1 MLVVTGAT
9 GHIGNMLVR
18 KLITTGKKVR
28 AVVPP
33 FDRPDSIKD
42 LDVELVYADV
52 RDMPAL
58 LSAFKGAEYVYHLA
72 GIVSI
77 GSGQSRLLNDV
88 NVNGTKN
95 VIDACMQIGVK
106 RLLYVSSIHAFTEP
120 PHGVPIIETKEFDP
134 STVLG
139 YYAQSKAAA
148 TREVLQAVRTR
159 DLDAVIVHPT
169 GVIGPYDFNPSN
181 MGQLILDYM
190 NQQLYAYID
199 GAYDFVDVR
208 DVAQGI
214 ILASD
219 KGQVGENYILSGQ
232 QISIKQILTILE
244 EETGIKAPRIKLPL
258 WVAKMTAPAAELYY
272 RLKNQTPLFTSYS
285 ISTLT
290 SNSLTTHQKA
300 TRELGYTN
308 RPIHAS
314 LRDAIQ
320 WFKANLLARQQY
332 C

>member
-18 KLITTGKKVR
+18 KLLATGKKVK
-28 AVVPP
+28 AVVLP
-33 FDRPDSIKD
+33 FDRPDPLQD
-42 LDVELVYADV
+42 QDVELVYADV

-77 GSGQSRLLNDV
+77 GSGQSRLLKDV
-88 NVNGTKN
+88 NINGTKN
-95 VIDACMQIGVK
+95 VINACMQTGVK

-148 TREVLQAVRTR
+148 TREVLQAVESRG
-159 DLDAVIVHPT
+159 LDAVIVHPT
-169 GVIGPYDFNPSN
+169 GVIGPYDYKRSN
-181 MGQLILDYM
+181 MGQLIIDYM
-190 NQQLYAYID
+190 NRHLYAYVD

-208 DVAQGI
+208 DVARGI
-214 ILASD
+214 ILASNQ
-219 KGQVGENYILSGQ
+219 GQAGENYILSGQ

-258 WVAKMTAPAAELYY
+258 WVAKMTAPASELYY
-272 RLKNQTPLFTSYS
+272 RLKKQAPLFTSYS

-300 TRELGYTN
+300 AQELGYTS
-308 RPIHAS
+308 RPIRES
-314 LRDAIQ
+314 LHDAIQ
-320 WFKANLLARQQY
+320 WFKANLFIRQQY